1 MTQAPI
7 YGLVLAGG
15 ASKRMGTDK
24 AALNYVG
31 KTQLQRAYELLQ
43 QHTARTFVSVRPDQR
58 SEPTR
63 AALPQIV
70 DAEGHAGLGPIAG
83 IAAAQAQYPDVAWLV
98 LACDL
103 PFLNQA
109 SLQHLIRQREATRIA
124 TAYRSAHD
132 QLPEPLCAIWEPA
145 SRKRVA
151 DWLAL
156 GKQCPRKLLID
167 SEVALLDQ
175 PDPRALENVNT
186 PDEYRN
192 AQQALEHSPITVQ
205 VQYFAVFR
213 EQAGTARETIE
224 TQASSAADLYQE
236 LRLRHAFRLEPSQLK
251 VAINT
256 EFRDWQTPL
265 NNGDQI
271 AFIPPVAGG

>member
-1 MTQAPI
+1 MSEALL

-24 AALNYVG
+24 AALSYLG

-43 QHTARTFVSVRPDQR
+43 SHTAHTFVSVRPDQHR
-58 SEPTR
+58 EPTR

-70 DAEGHAGLGPIAG
+70 DAESHAGLGPIAG
-83 IAAAQAQYPDVAWLV
+83 LATAQAQHPNVAWLV

-103 PFLNQA
+103 PFVNEA
-109 SLQHLIRQREATRIA
+109 SLRFLIQHRDPGRLA
-124 TAYRSAHD
+124 TAFRSAHD
-132 QLPEPLCAIWEPA
+132 GLPEPLCAIWEPA
-145 SRKRVA
+145 SRDSVA
-151 DWLAL
+151 HYIAI
-156 GKQCPRKLLID
+156 GKQCPRKLLINSD
-167 SEVALLDQ
+167 VALLDQ
-175 PDPRALENVNT
+175 PDPRALDNVNT
-186 PDEYRN
+186 PDEYRS
-192 AQQALEHSPITVQ
+192 AQQTLERAPIKVQ

-213 EQAGTARETIE
+213 EQAGTARETVE
-224 TQASSAADLYQE
+224 TRASSAAGLYEE
-236 LRLRHAFRLEPSQLK
+236 LRRRHAFGLEPSQLK

-265 NNGDQI
+265 NHGDQV